1 MFYQFM
7 IQIYFSIKKG
17 FLFLK
22 KEEAN
27 NRPNKTPEEVQIG
40 A

>member
-1 MFYQFM
+1 M

-17 FLFLK
+17 FFFFLK